1 MKMQIDIGASLQT
14 HQSAR
19 INRSTCRK
27 YRAEIRNEE
36 SRFAMISAKNWN
48 ALSERIM
55 KFLTEYP
62 DGFRPD
68 YARFYIVTRLT
79 YPIGII
85 GHAAFIVIFWHLD
98 LKTLAIYNI
107 FSLVLFLFAAVQTNR
122 GKDIRLPSIL
132 TVVIEVPTHAILA
145 TIYTGPASGF
155 WLHFFLSI
163 VFVLLFP
170 FYSRRVRLWLSAV
183 LILALVVLISFTI
196 GEEPIQHIAN
206 EWILFFIINN
216 VLIFATVVVAVI
228 SSYELAVVNAEDAMQ
243 EEFDRAEM
251 LLLNILPV
259 DIASR
264 LKAHEEPL
272 ADTHENVSVL
282 FADLAGF
289 TDISRNLTADELVNL
304 LNDLFSR
311 FDKLANEY
319 GAEKIKTIGDA
330 YMVATGLKGS
340 AGDHVEK
347 IADLALGMQR
357 AFGEFRQDN
366 QVDLK
371 LRIGVHSG
379 SVIAGVIGKQ
389 KFSYDLWGDTVNIAS
404 RMESEGIPD
413 QIQIS
418 AETWEMLP
426 DRYQTSSRGEIQVKG
441 HRPRSTYLL
450 EGHA

>member
-1 MKMQIDIGASLQT
+1 
-14 HQSAR
+14 
-19 INRSTCRK
+19 
-27 YRAEIRNEE
+27 
-36 SRFAMISAKNWN
+36 MISAKNWN

-55 KFLTEYP
+55 KFLMEYP

-68 YARFYIVTRLT
+68 YARFFIVARLT
-79 YPIGII
+79 YPIGAL
-85 GHAAFIVIFWHLD
+85 GHAGFIAIFWYLD
-98 LKTLAIYNI
+98 LKALAIFNI
-107 FSLVLFLFAAVQTNR
+107 LSVALFVFAVVQNNR
-122 GKDIRLPSIL
+122 GNLRLPAML
-132 TVVIEVPTHAILA
+132 TMLAEVPIHAILA
-145 TIYTGPASGF
+145 TIYIGPASGF
-155 WLHFFLSI
+155 WIYFIVSV

-170 FYSRRVRLWLSAV
+170 FYGRRVRLWLSAV
-183 LILALVVLISFTI
+183 LILALIVLSSVTI
-196 GEEPIQHIAN
+196 GKGPIHPIAN
-206 EWILFFIINN
+206 EWIIFLFINN
-216 VLIFATVVVAVI
+216 VLIFASVVVAI
-228 SSYELAVVNAEDAMQ
+228 IASYELAVVKAEDAMQ

-259 DIASR
+259 EIASR

-289 TDISRNLTADELVNL
+289 TDISRKLTADELVNL

-311 FDKLANEY
+311 FDKLANKH

-330 YMVATGLKGS
+330 YMVATGLSGS
-340 AGDHVEK
+340 MADHAEK
-347 IADLALGMQR
+347 IGDLALDMQR
-357 AFGEFRQDN
+357 AFGDFRQEN

-379 SVIAGVIGKQ
+379 SVTAGVIGKQ

-418 AETWEMLP
+418 AETWKMLSE
-426 DRYQTSSRGEIQVKG
+426 RFRTTSRGEIQVKG
-441 HRPRSTYLL
+441 HRPRTTYLL